1 MSVAL
6 FASAVN
12 IYRSCYGFF
21 MGCVY
26 VKCLVCCLCMCKCR
40 CVGVCVSMCILG
52 NVRACVGIR
61 VHVFNCMN
69 VYLYAH
75 EMDCVYVYVRV
86 CGVRTRVCVRE

>member
-1 MSVAL
+1 
-6 FASAVN
+6 
-12 IYRSCYGFF
+12 
-21 MGCVY
+21 
-26 VKCLVCCLCMCKCR
+26 MC
-40 CVGVCVSMCILG
+40 VCVSMCILG

-61 VHVFNCMN
+61 VHVYNCMN